1 MPRFRKYLITLLIA
15 TIGVPGFAQEEYTA
29 PEHGLDVEFGLAYAY
44 KPNIPRGLL
53 EAVSYTQT
61 RFEDLKGPHHSCVG
75 IPEAKGLFGL
85 VEDGKGYFNE
95 TLDSVA
101 KYSNQTP
108 FTVVATPLS
117 QAICY
122 VAALDSL
129 ARRFG
134 IPGPYTVE
142 SLIPVLDRLSEIP
155 HTSLQS
161 DFAANARLY
170 QILWFMEQSVHQQ
183 KYGFDDPQINMVKV
197 FGKTNLNVL
206 SAPLVRIYPNGIYSG
221 NGQNYMPTGL
231 KSPDYGPAIWDPAP
245 SCNYS
250 SRGVP
255 VSAVTIHTIQGSYA
269 GAISWSKNCSSN
281 VSYHY
286 VIRSSDGQITQMV
299 RETDKAWH
307 VGSENPYTIGYEH
320 EGYVSNPA
328 WYTNAMYN
336 ASAALTRDVCNS
348 GYGISP
354 LRTYYGPSSSGTNV
368 LGACTRI
375 KGHQHYPN
383 QTHTDPGQYWDWE
396 KYYKLIN
403 NAPTINTITA
413 NSGTFYDSGG
423 STGNYSDDERDLTL
437 IQPPNASSVTI
448 SFSQFDLETNWDYM
462 FIYDGATTAAPLIG
476 KYTGLNNP
484 GTITASSGSVLIE
497 FRSDCATTN
506 PGWACN
512 WNASFGGVPGVD
524 SIAPVSLISGIS
536 GWETSDFNVQ
546 FNDSDNVGGSGI
558 DKQFYQ
564 VIYFNGTEWRANHR
578 YGFFSDNFD
587 SIIHPDWTIATGT
600 WAINNKYLEQSNQA
614 LGNTNI
620 YASVNQDSSANF
632 LYHWACKIDG
642 SGNNKRGG
650 FHFMCD
656 SAHKTNRGNSYFFW
670 LREDD
675 NKLQIYEVV
684 NDVFTLVTDDPFNVV
699 QGQWYD
705 VKVTYC
711 KTTGKIAVYV
721 DNVLASTWTDA
732 TPLQNGNAVSFRSGN
747 SIFTV
752 NNLKIYHD
760 RTTAVTIR
768 VDSSIAGE
776 VRFQNPNPTTPACR
790 VKTIVTDS
798 AGNISNIAFQDVNID
813 WTPPA
818 IVDSVRDGLGTDE
831 DTVTTWPYITGNW
844 SLSNDSNSAIARYW
858 YAIGSTAGDSD
869 LVSWTDNWFK
879 LNALDSV
886 FQTASGTFY
895 ISVRAENGA
904 GLLSPL
910 KASDGQIIYFKST
923 VGIDNGE
930 TWKARIG
937 PNPCK
942 NDFRLRVDGTNT
954 CFWLL
959 TAGDGKI
966 VGSNT
971 AKPVNASGSIDTRI
985 DVTNLAAGAYFLT
998 VGTSRGS
1005 QTIQLIKQ

>member
-1 MPRFRKYLITLLIA
+1 MPRSVKYAATILITCFCSLGYGQGEYKAPDNKYQAEFNIVYA
-15 TIGVPGFAQEEYTA
+15 GF
-29 PEHGLDVEFGLAYAY
+29 PDL
-44 KPNIPRGLL
+44 PRGIL
-53 EAVSYTQT
+53 EAISYTQT
-61 RFEDLKGPHHSCVG
+61 RFENLPGTLHSCAG
-75 IPEAKGLFGL
+75 IPTAKGLFGL
-85 VEDGKGYFNE
+85 ISDGKGYFNE
-95 TLDSVA
+95 TADSVVYYA
-101 KYSNQTP
+101 NANVPRRSDRTINQILLYAMAMQNI
-108 FTVVATPLS
+108 ATKLS
-117 QAICY
+117 
-122 VAALDSL
+122 
-129 ARRFG
+129 
-134 IPGPYTVE
+134 IPKPYTVE
-142 SLIPVLDRLSEIP
+142 SLIPVIERLSEIP
-155 HTSLQS
+155 RTSVQS
-161 DFAANARLY
+161 DFAANARTY
-170 QILWFMEQSVHQQ
+170 QILWFMEQTAHQQ
-183 KYGFDDPQINMVKV
+183 KYGFADPQIDMVKV
-197 FGKTNLNVL
+197 FGKSNLNVL
-206 SAPLVRIYPNGIYSG
+206 SAPLIRVYPNGIYNG
-221 NGQNYMPTGL
+221 NGQGYVPTGL

-255 VSAVTIHTIQGSYA
+255 VSAVTIHTVQGSYA
-269 GAISWSKNCSSN
+269 GAISWAKNCSSN

-299 RETDKAWH
+299 RESDKAWH
-307 VGSENPYTIGYEH
+307 VGSANPYTIGYEH

-354 LRTYYGPSSSGTNV
+354 LRTYYGPASSGTNV
-368 LGACTRI
+368 LGGCTKI

-403 NAPTINTITA
+403 NAPTINTLTA

-423 STGNYSDDERDLTL
+423 STGNYTDDERDLTL
-437 IQPPNASSVTI
+437 IQPPGASSVTI
-448 SFSQFDLETNWDYM
+448 SFSQFDLENNWDFM
-462 FIYDGATTAAPLIG
+462 FIYDGATTNAPLIG

-484 GTITASSGSVLIE
+484 GTITASTGSVLIE

-512 WNASFGGVPGVD
+512 WNASFGGVPGTD
-524 SIAPVSLISGIS
+524 SIAPVSTISNIA
-536 GWETSDFNVQ
+536 GWETADFNVQ
-546 FNDSDNVGGSGI
+546 FNDSDNVGGSGVH
-558 DKQFYQ
+558 KQFYQ
-564 VIYFNGTEWRANHR
+564 VIYFDGSEWRANHR
-578 YGFFSDNFD
+578 YGFYSDNFD
-587 SIIHPDWTIATGT
+587 SIIHPDWSIATGT
-600 WAINNKYLEQSNQA
+600 WNISNKYLEQSNQA

-620 YASVNQDSSANF
+620 YASLNQDTATNF

-684 NDVFTLVTDDPFNVV
+684 NDVFNLVTDDLFNVV

-721 DNVLASTWTDA
+721 DDALASTWTDA
-732 TPLQNGNAVSFRSGN
+732 TPLQSGNAVSFRSGN
-747 SIFTV
+747 SVFTV

-760 RTTAVTIR
+760 RGANVTVR
-768 VDSSIAGE
+768 VDSSILGE
-776 VRFQNPNPTTPACR
+776 ARYQNPNPTTPACR
-790 VKTIVTDS
+790 IKTIVTDS

-813 WTPPA
+813 WTPPSV
-818 IVDSVRDGLGTDE
+818 IDSVRDGMGADE

-844 SLSNDSNSAIARYW
+844 SPSGDTNSAIARYW
-858 YAIGSTAGDSD
+858 YAIGSSPGDSNV
-869 LVSWTDNWFK
+869 LGWTDNWFK
-879 LNALDSV
+879 LTAIDSV
-886 FQTASGTFY
+886 FQTATTSFY
-895 ISVRAENGA
+895 LSVRAENGA
-904 GLLSPL
+904 GLLS
-910 KASDGQIIYFKST
+910 ASRTSDGQIIYFKST
-923 VGIDNGE
+923 VGVDE
-930 TWKARIG
+930 HEQFDLKVG

-942 NDFRLRVDGTNT
+942 DQFKMNVGGTNS

-959 TAGDGKI
+959 IGADGKI
-966 VGSNT
+966 VRSEVERSLNGSGNIET
-971 AKPVNASGSIDTRI
+971 YV
-985 DVTNLAAGAYFLT
+985 DVSNLAPGAYFLT
-998 VGTSRGS
+998 VGTSNGNK
-1005 QTIQLIKQ
+1005 TIQLIKQ